1 MSALQKKYFGKGHSS
16 PKRTKKTKVKYL
28 AKGKKKSSKK
38 GGGGFLGGFGL
49 GNIKSIIAPL
59 VGGAGDRF
67 LADRIPVRGV
77 GAIVAGMLLKDTT
90 TRQIGFYNLGYSGAD
105 MFLGGT
111 TTQGG
116 LL

>member
-1 MSALQKKYFGKGHSS
+1 MARRKKAS
-16 PKRTKKTKVKYL
+16 R
-28 AKGKKKSSKK
+28 KS

-59 VGGAGDRF
+59 AGGAGDRF
-67 LADRIPVRGV
+67 LADKIPVRGV
-77 GAIVAGMLLKDTT
+77 GAIAAGMLFKDTT
-90 TRQIGFYNLGYSGAD
+90 TRQIGFYNLGYSGAEY
-105 MFLGGT
+105 FLGGT

>member
-16 PKRTKKTKVKYL
+16 PKKTKKRKVVYM
-28 AKGKKKSSKK
+28 AKRKTSRKS

-59 VGGAGDRF
+59 AGGAGDRF
-67 LADRIPVRGV
+67 LADKIQVRGV

-111 TTQGG
+111 TTGGG

>member
-1 MSALQKKYFGKGHSS
+1 MAKRKKY
-16 PKRTKKTKVKYL
+16 
-28 AKGKKKSSKK
+28 SKK

-59 VGGAGDRF
+59 AGGAGDRF

-77 GAIVAGMLLKDTT
+77 GAIVAGMLFKDTT
-90 TRQIGFYNLGYSGAD
+90 TRQIGFYELGYSGAD
-105 MFLGGT
+105 MLLGGT

>member
-28 AKGKKKSSKK
+28 AKRKKTSRKS
-38 GGGGFLGGFGL
+38 GGGFLGGFGL

-59 VGGAGDRF
+59 AGGAGDRF
-67 LADRIPVRGV
+67 LADRIPVHGV
-77 GAIVAGMLLKDTT
+77 GAIVAGMLFKDTT
-90 TRQIGFYNLGYSGAD
+90 TRQIGFYNLGYSGAEY
-105 MFLGGT
+105 FLGGT